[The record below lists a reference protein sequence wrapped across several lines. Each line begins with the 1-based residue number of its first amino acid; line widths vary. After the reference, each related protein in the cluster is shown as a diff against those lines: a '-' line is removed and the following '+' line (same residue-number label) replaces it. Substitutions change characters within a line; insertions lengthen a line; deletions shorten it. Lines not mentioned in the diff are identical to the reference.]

1 MNKTKIIIMILILVA
16 VSFYAGDMYGKR
28 QLTRNNPAQQFTGMR
43 GRTGSTG
50 RMGGGMIAGTVLS
63 KDATTITITLP
74 DGGSKIIFVSTSTPV
89 TKSVSGVSSDI
100 TTGENIVVTGT
111 TNTDGSVSAQS
122 IQIRK
127 LDGTGFGSTR
137 Q

>member
-1 MNKTKIIIMILILVA
+1 MILILVA

-28 QLTRNNPAQQFTGMR
+28 QLARNNPSQQFTGMR

-50 RMGGGMIAGTVLS
+50 RMGGGMIVGTVLS

-74 DGGSKIIFVSTSTPV
+74 DGGSKIVFVSTSTPI

-127 LDGTGFGSTR
+127 LDGAGFGSPR